1 MKRLLNVTLTLI
13 GILCIVALFLAHE
26 DPFARKIIYTYTGF
40 RPVVP
45 NAKAWYKITCDGAVG
60 ALVTLF
66 FYLLVV
72 RWPDYQKRRRLKRGL
87 ARQYR
92 IFKEDCIGIMLMVA
106 DGSYSGDVPEK
117 LMEQEKFREYFKGNV
132 TSGRSRW
139 DEFVNNL
146 NERYLRE
153 LIMNMEIF
161 RDEIAFILNNTDIPR
176 DEPFEFLKRLS
187 TVIYSKKGVTLDYDE
202 LKFFARFLWEIFSGW
217 DWISGYRK
225 EDIIQRMID
234 DI

>member
-1 MKRLLNVTLTLI
+1 MI
-13 GILCIVALFLAHE
+13 GILCVAALFLAHE
-26 DPFARKIIYTYTGF
+26 DPFARKIVYAYTGF

-45 NAKAWYKITCDGAVG
+45 NAKAWYKIFYDGAVG

-72 RWPDYQKRRRLKRGL
+72 RWPDCQKRRRLKKGL

-92 IFKEDCIGIMLMVA
+92 IFKEECIGIMLMVA
-106 DGSYSGDVPEK
+106 DGSYSGDVPER
-117 LMEQEKFREYFKGNV
+117 LMEREEFRAYFTEKV
-132 TSGRSRW
+132 TLDRDRW
-139 DEFVNNL
+139 DEFLNNL
-146 NERYLRE
+146 DERYLRE

-161 RDEIAFILNNTDIPR
+161 RDEIAFILNNTDIPK

-187 TVIYSKKGVTLDYDE
+187 TAIYSMKGVTLDYDE
-202 LKFFARFLWEIFSGW
+202 LKPFARFFWSIFTGW
-217 DWISGYRK
+217 DPISGAPN
-225 EDIIQRMID
+225 EDIIKKTID